1 MVDETALPQDLQT
14 FSAALGHLQASIAY
28 DAGTGQQELWLASL
42 PSRSQQLFEDTVR
55 RLTELLQGVSA
66 LHPSYHGERLAPN
79 YPQAAFA
86 HRPLSSLP
94 SGLRSSALSLA
105 ATGSLEQLAADGLD
119 GISNLS
125 REIESVSLSI
135 DGSPPIV
142 RRLFN

>member
-1 MVDETALPQDLQT
+1 MVEGTALPQDLQT

-66 LHPSYHGERLAPN
+66 LHPSYHGERLAHI
-79 YPQAAFA
+79 YIKQLLLTV
-86 HRPLSSLP
+86 RSPLL

-135 DGSPPIV
+135 DGSASIL
-142 RRLFN
+142 RFFD